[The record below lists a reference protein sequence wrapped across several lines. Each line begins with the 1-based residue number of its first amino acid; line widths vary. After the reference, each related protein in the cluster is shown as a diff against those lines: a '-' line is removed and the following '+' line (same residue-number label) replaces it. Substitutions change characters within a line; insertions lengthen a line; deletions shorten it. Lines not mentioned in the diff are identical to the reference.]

1 MSSNASS
8 NVPFNVSAGSLR
20 SLVNSL
26 DTVTDIFE
34 KRATGI
40 DAHEREVTT
49 YFKLVQTSTLN
60 KLLLEIMTC
69 KSNAF
74 HEERIVILLTV
85 QYFCACCDLKLPALK
100 SSLSSRRFV
109 VTSVSFKM
117 SSNASSNVPFNVKFN
132 FKIKI

>member
-1 MSSNASS
+1 MNGTFEEALEDILNETLVTTNRLLDNDDFSAS
-8 NVPFNVSAGSLR
+8 SLR

-40 DAHEREVTT
+40 NAHEREVTT

-85 QYFCACCDLKLPALK
+85 QYFCACSYLLYELE
-100 SSLSSRRFV
+100 
-109 VTSVSFKM
+109 
-117 SSNASSNVPFNVKFN
+117 
-132 FKIKI
+132 

>member
-1 MSSNASS
+1 MNGTFEEALEDIL
-8 NVPFNVSAGSLR
+8 NETLVTTNRLLDNDDFSAGSLR

-40 DAHEREVTT
+40 NAPEREVTT

-69 KSNAF
+69 KINAF

-85 QYFCACCDLKLPALK
+85 QYLCACSYLLYELESIFRNYFWNAL
-100 SSLSSRRFV
+100 
-109 VTSVSFKM
+109 
-117 SSNASSNVPFNVKFN
+117 
-132 FKIKI
+132 FKILHFILIG

>member
-1 MSSNASS
+1 MNGTFEEALEDIL
-8 NVPFNVSAGSLR
+8 NETLVTTNRLLDNDDFSAGSLR

-40 DAHEREVTT
+40 NAHEREVTT

-60 KLLLEIMTC
+60 KLVLEIMTC

-74 HEERIVILLTV
+74 HEERIGILLTV
-85 QYFCACCDLKLPALK
+85 QYFCACSYLLYELESIFRNYFWNAL
-100 SSLSSRRFV
+100 
-109 VTSVSFKM
+109 
-117 SSNASSNVPFNVKFN
+117 
-132 FKIKI
+132 FKILHFILIG

>member
-1 MSSNASS
+1 LNGTFEEALEDIL
-8 NVPFNVSAGSLR
+8 NETLVTTNRLLDNDDFSAGSLR

-40 DAHEREVTT
+40 NGPEREVTI

-60 KLLLEIMTC
+60 KLVLEIMTC

-74 HEERIVILLTV
+74 HEERIGILLTV
-85 QYFCACCDLKLPALK
+85 QYFCACSYLLYELESIFRNYFWNAL
-100 SSLSSRRFV
+100 
-109 VTSVSFKM
+109 
-117 SSNASSNVPFNVKFN
+117 
-132 FKIKI
+132 FKILHFILIG